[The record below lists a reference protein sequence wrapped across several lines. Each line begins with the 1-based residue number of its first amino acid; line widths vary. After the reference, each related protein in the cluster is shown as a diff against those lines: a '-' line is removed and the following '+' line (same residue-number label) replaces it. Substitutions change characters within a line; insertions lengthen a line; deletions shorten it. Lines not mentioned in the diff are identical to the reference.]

1 MKKIDWLLH
10 HILKILIFLTT
21 LFLLVVYVFS
31 KSVFNSLYCN
41 IYTLLIEDNNNLIT
55 VATVLIG
62 IYFSL
67 YSYILSADLN
77 SFFGRLKDRDELK
90 FLIAMINLGFFSSFI
105 FVISSLAN
113 NLLYQILKWGIV
125 LILGILVLIMFGTLI
140 QIGVY
145 YVFIIR
151 NDILTKFDKMQ
162 DDLLEEDQRKK
173 LERDMR
179 EFLDDYNEEKVQKKL
194 KK

>member
-1 MKKIDWLLH
+1 MKIIDWLLH
-10 HILKILIFLTT
+10 HILIILISLTT
-21 LFLLVVYVFS
+21 LILLAVYIFS
-31 KSVFNSLYCN
+31 ESVFNSLYCD
-41 IYTLLIEDNNNLIT
+41 IYILLIEENNNIIT

-77 SFFGRLKDRDELK
+77 SFFGRLKEKDDLK
-90 FLIAMINLGFFSSFI
+90 FLIAMINLGFFSSFL

-113 NLLYQILKWGIV
+113 NLLFRLLQWGIV
-125 LILGILVLIMFGTLI
+125 LILGILVLIMLGTLI

-151 NDILTKFDKMQ
+151 NDIFTKFDKMQ

-173 LERDMR
+173 LERDLR
-179 EFLDDYNEEKVQKKL
+179 EFLDDYNEEKVKKNFR
-194 KK
+194 K

>member
-1 MKKIDWLLH
+1 MKKLDWLLH
-10 HILKILIFLTT
+10 HILIILISLTT
-21 LFLLVVYVFS
+21 LISIAVYVIS
-31 KSVFNSLYCN
+31 KSIFNSLYC
-41 IYTLLIEDNNNLIT
+41 YTYLLLIEDNNNLIT

-77 SFFGRLKDRDELK
+77 SFFGRLKDRSDLK
-90 FLIAMINLGFFSSFI
+90 FLITMINLGFFSSFL

-113 NLLYQILKWGIV
+113 ELLYQILRWGIV
-125 LILGILVLIMFGTLI
+125 VILGILVLTMFGTLI

-145 YVFIIR
+145 YIFIIR
-151 NDILTKFDKMQ
+151 NDIFTKFDKMQ
-162 DDLLEEDQRKK
+162 DDLCEEDQRKK
-173 LERDMR
+173 LERDLR

-194 KK
+194 QK